1 MSWAA
6 VVFDF
11 DGTLVDT
18 ESAEFRSWTTV
29 FERRG
34 AQLRLEEWVKCVGA
48 PPGTWSAFSHLQDL
62 IGPLSEPEVIQE
74 RESELEQ
81 ELTRLTWMPG
91 ARETVDHYRGAGVP
105 VGVATNSNMAWIKRI
120 TGVLGIEGLFP
131 VIVTRD
137 DVPRPKPAPDSF
149 REACRRLGADPADC
163 LAFEDS
169 PSGLAAAK
177 AAGMSVAVTPNELT
191 RGLDLS
197 AADWLLDRIRP
208 IPR

>member
-1 MSWAA
+1 MNWAA

-34 AQLRLEEWVKCVGA
+34 AQLQLEEWVKCVGN
-48 PPGTWSAFSHLQDL
+48 PPGTWSAFDHLQDL
-62 IGPLSEPEVIQE
+62 IGPLSEEEVLAE
-74 RESELEQ
+74 RESELEI
-81 ELTRLTWMPG
+81 ELARLSWLPG
-91 ARETVDHYRGAGVP
+91 ARETVDFYLKEGLPIGI
-105 VGVATNSNMAWIKRI
+105 ATNSCVAWIERI
-120 TGVLGIEGLFP
+120 TGILGIETLFP

-137 DVPRPKPAPDSF
+137 DVPKPKPAPYSF
-149 REACRRLGADPADC
+149 LEACRRLGADPADC

-169 PSGLAAAK
+169 PSGLKAAK
-177 AAGMSVAVTPNELT
+177 AAGMNVAVTPNELT

-197 AADWLLDRIRP
+197 AADWLLDRMRP